1 MYSGISWY
9 KHLSS
14 QKELQIL
21 NPLLHFHNSTKKSLL
36 SAPLFHFCPLV
47 NIISTIKLLQFVSTS
62 WCIVDIIHL
71 CNSIQLHATVWQS
84 YSDLYQ
90 SKYDKSREPFSSLLY
105 KKVMFVLLLLHAN
118 HNLNLHNSI
127 GLFPFTGQHFGW
139 DKTANHKFKL
149 PAFLVI
155 SFHND
160 MLLLG
165 APAIVN
171 HWLQI

>member
-155 SFHND
+155 SSHND
-160 MLLLG
+160 MLLLS
-165 APAIVN
+165 APVTVN
-171 HWLQI
+171 